1 MNTNDVLQT
10 LSELP
15 NSDRLTI
22 AATALRLMRQDWQSL
37 TPEQKEHHQ
46 LSLSAQLA
54 VLDYLPGS
62 QLTELTALDS
72 EDFYKDLD
80 EAAPPVNLG
89 IHA

>member
-22 AATALRLMRQDWQSL
+22 AETALKLMRQDWQTL
-37 TPEQKEHHQ
+37 TPEQKEHQ
-46 LSLSAQLA
+46 LNLSAQLA

-62 QLTELTALDS
+62 ELTEFTALDG
-72 EDFYKDLD
+72 EDFYEDLD
-80 EAAPPVNLG
+80 ETVSNTTLN

>member
-22 AATALRLMRQDWQSL
+22 AETALKLMRQDWQTL
-37 TPEQKEHHQ
+37 TPEQKEHQ

-54 VLDYLPGS
+54 VLDYFPGS
-62 QLTELTALDS
+62 ELTEFTALDG
-72 EDFYKDLD
+72 EDFYEDLD
-80 EAAPPVNLG
+80 ETVSNTTLN